1 MEKLEINTNG
11 ILVENSVLQQI
22 LIPELLDRGI
32 SLYIKR
38 DDLIH
43 PVISGNK
50 WRKLNYNIQ
59 QAIHSKYIG
68 VFTFGGAFSNHL
80 VATAA
85 VCQLSGL
92 QSIGFV
98 RGDELNTTSN
108 ETLKQCA
115 DYGMKLIFLSREM
128 YALHND
134 KQFIDELK
142 LDHPGFYAVPEG
154 GANFYGIVGCQEIW
168 KEIDLKV
175 DHAFVAQGTTTTSC
189 GLLLGK
195 PENTSLHVIPVLKGF
210 DAKKEMTNRI
220 KWFLFD
226 EEIATELVEQVHVH
240 NQFHC
245 EGYAKYDKDLLQFIV
260 DFYRKTGIPLDPI
273 YTGKAMRGM
282 LEIISD
288 PLFDNQTILFFH
300 TGGIQG
306 GKYIAEKEKVDLYP
320 KSK

>member
-1 MEKLEINTNG
+1 MGKLEINTAT

-22 LIPELLDRGI
+22 DLPELQIRGI
-32 SLYIKR
+32 SLYFKR

-43 PVISGNK
+43 PIISGNK

-59 QAIHSKYIG
+59 QAIHSKYTGI
-68 VFTFGGAFSNHL
+68 FTFGGAFSNHL

-85 VCQLSGL
+85 ACQLAGL

-98 RGDELNTTSN
+98 RGDELNSTSN

-115 DYGMKLIFLSREM
+115 DFGMELIFLSREM
-128 YALHND
+128 YVLHND

-154 GANFYGIVGCQEIW
+154 GANYYGMVGCQEIW
-168 KEIDLKV
+168 KEIDLKF

-195 PENTSLHVIPVLKGF
+195 PENTRLHVIPVLKGF

-226 EEIATELVEQVHVH
+226 EEIATELVDQVYVH
-240 NQFHC
+240 DQFHGD
-245 EGYAKYDKDLLQFIV
+245 GYAKYDLDLLQFIA

-273 YTGKAMRGM
+273 YTGKAVRGM

-288 PLFDNQTILFFH
+288 PLFDNQKILFFH

-320 KSK
+320 KN